1 MSGDSSQA
9 SGVWR
14 SKSDR
19 DGSIVTSVIVCLAVG
34 LLLTGAIAPAASAGD
49 TVALFSFDPDE
60 IEADPGDTV
69 TVDVVLS
76 AHEGY
81 GGAGVNEISFGV
93 EYDPDVLTVSD
104 IERAHWLEGE
114 TAEAK
119 AESDETTIDVTTDID
134 DESGLASI
142 TQVRESESDGDDDA
156 GSAGTGPVATV
167 TFEVSEDAQ
176 PTTAE
181 LTIVNSEVELTSDYQ
196 QGTMVRDGEIL
207 VDGGGDSETEAET
220 DDDPDGITLADDGS
234 GTNDG
239 NSSSETDEGNDDSDD
254 DEDEDEA
261 IPGFGPLVAIG
272 ALVTAVVV
280 RRYS

>member
-9 SGVWR
+9 SGGWR
-14 SKSDR
+14 SRSA
-19 DGSIVTSVIVCLAVG
+19 VTSVIVCLTVG

-69 TVDVVLS
+69 SVDIVLS

-81 GGAGVNEISFGV
+81 GGAGVNEVSFGV
-93 EYDPDVLTVSD
+93 EYDPDVLTVTD

-119 AESDETTIDVTTDID
+119 TESDETTIDVTTDID

-156 GSAGTGPVATV
+156 GSAGTGPIATV

-207 VDGGGDSETEAET
+207 VDGGGDSEMEVET
-220 DDDPDGITLADDGS
+220 DDDPDGITLADDGE
-234 GTNDG
+234 ND
-239 NSSSETDEGNDDSDD
+239 SSDTDNANDDSGV
-254 DEDEDEA
+254 DEA
-261 IPGFGPLVAIG
+261 IPGFGALVAIG
-272 ALVTAVVV
+272 AFVTAVVV
-280 RRYS
+280 RRYT